1 MRVIPREA
9 RKITYS
15 TEIRDL
21 KKRLSFNDIQ
31 KSLLIGSILGDGN
44 LEPNWSKTNYRLKIS
59 HSIKQAQYVNWKY
72 EILNNWVLTKP
83 NIDKCNHALTF
94 RTISHPE
101 ITKLANIFYKNK
113 RKIIPDNLEINPLI
127 LAIWFM
133 DDGNVIRRNGKV
145 YGYHLNTQS
154 FTKEENLILMKIL
167 SKNFK
172 INASLEINHNKY
184 RLRLMRKE
192 YRQNFLF
199 AIRKL
204 ILPSM
209 LYKVS

>member
-31 KSLLIGSILGDGN
+31 KSLLTGSILGDGN

-59 HSIKQAQYVNWKY
+59 HSVKQARYVNWKY

-83 NIDKCNHALTF
+83 NIDRCNRALTF

-127 LAIWFM
+127 LAVWFM
-133 DDGNVIRRNGKV
+133 DDGNVIRRDGKV

-154 FTKEENLILMKIL
+154 FNKEENLTLMKIL

-172 INASLEINHNKY
+172 INASLEINHGKY
-184 RLRLMRKE
+184 RLRFMRKE
-192 YRQNFLF
+192 YRQNFLS